1 MKKEYDSFS
10 AAVLAGGKGLRLNDT
25 NKAFININGT
35 PVIRRTLNT
44 LKQLF
49 NEIII
54 VTNSP
59 GDFKAYGKEC
69 VIVQDI
75 IKDKGPLS
83 GIHSALTHA
92 SGERVFVTACDMPFI
107 SADFVKR
114 LMAVASSGD
123 YDCVIPSGKKGIEPL
138 HGVYSR
144 RILKLV
150 SSLLR
155 GSEYSVRRL
164 IENCMHKYIEADER
178 EIKSFYNINEKGD
191 VLDIFRQC
199 LKAI

>member
-1 MKKEYDSFS
+1 MKAKYTD
-10 AAVLAGGKGLRLNDT
+10 AGGAILAGGKGLRLNDT
-25 NKAFININGT
+25 NKAFININGE

-114 LMAVASSGD
+114 LTDEASSGD

-164 IENCMHKYIEADER
+164 IESCRHKYVEADER
-178 EIKSFYNINEKGD
+178 EIKSFYNINALEDMEKLAHNAD
-191 VLDIFRQC
+191 
-199 LKAI
+199 